1 MSEKPLPPP
10 GRDGKETELVQAMF
24 DRVAPR
30 YDIANTVLSGGQDR
44 NWRKVTAAAAG
55 PKDALILDVAAGP
68 GNVAREMVRQGADHV
83 VALDLSFNMLAAGA
97 KRRNAQLSWVNAD
110 ANTMPFA
117 DATFDAVTISFGIR
131 NVSDPEA
138 VLREFARVLKPGGR
152 VVICEFASPTNPT
165 FRTVYRKYLVRALP
179 RIARVVSSSPAAYQY
194 LADSILA
201 WPDRKAVAGWMESA
215 GFANVK
221 VRDLS
226 GGIVA
231 VHRGVRIQG

>member
-1 MSEKPLPPP
+1 MSEKPLPPA
-10 GRDGKETELVQAMF
+10 GRDGKEADLVQAMF

-30 YDIANTVLSGGQDR
+30 YDLANAVLSLGQDR
-44 NWRKVTAAAAG
+44 QWRRVTAAAASPQDG
-55 PKDALILDVAAGP
+55 LILDVAAGP
-68 GNVAREMVRQGADHV
+68 GNVARALVKDGAEHV
-83 VALDLSFNMLAAGA
+83 VALDLSFNMLLAGA
-97 KRRNAQLSWVNAD
+97 KRRGERLSWVNAD

-152 VVICEFASPTNPT
+152 VVICEFASPTNAQ
-165 FRTVYRKYLVRALP
+165 FRQIYRRYLVRALP
-179 RIARVVSSSPAAYQY
+179 KMARLVSSSPAAYQY

-201 WPDRKAVAGWMESA
+201 WPDRKVVASWLEAA
-215 GFANVK
+215 GFANVR

-231 VHRGVRIQG
+231 VHRGVRI

>member
-30 YDIANTVLSGGQDR
+30 YDIANTVLSAGQDR
-44 NWRKVTAAAAG
+44 SWRKVTAAAAAPNG
-55 PKDALILDVAAGP
+55 ALILDVAAGP

-110 ANTMPFA
+110 ANAMPFA
-117 DATFDAVTISFGIR
+117 DGTFDAVTISFGIR

-152 VVICEFASPTNPT
+152 VVICEFASPTNPA
-165 FRTVYRKYLVRALP
+165 FRTVYRRYLVRALP

-201 WPDRKAVAGWMESA
+201 WPDRKTVASWMEAA
-215 GFANVK
+215 GFADVK

-231 VHRGVRIQG
+231 VHRGVRVQG

>member
-44 NWRKVTAAAAG
+44 NWRKVTAAAAT

>member
-215 GFANVK
+215 GFTNVK